1 MVEEKIR
8 KDPPVEPIDFSL
20 KTLRDTFCQMNI
32 DMNPA
37 NLSAVS
43 VQMGHATTN
52 TTEKHYGRLKEN
64 KALEILELE
73 WVKQGAKSCLIESE
87 EESSGSVEV

>member
-1 MVEEKIR
+1 MLKAMVEKAVRE
-8 KDPPVEPIDFSL
+8 DPSVEPIDFSL

-73 WVKQGAKSCLIESE
+73 WTKQGAKTPLIEAN
-87 EESSGSVEV
+87 